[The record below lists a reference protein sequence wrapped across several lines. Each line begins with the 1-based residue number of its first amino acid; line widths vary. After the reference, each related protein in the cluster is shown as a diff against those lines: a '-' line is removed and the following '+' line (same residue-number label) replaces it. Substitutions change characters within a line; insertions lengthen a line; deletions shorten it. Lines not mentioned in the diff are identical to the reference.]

1 MDGAPF
7 TSLTFL
13 THSSRILDARDGS
26 RKWVGVRGSGRLA
39 CTSVTRWRESRAILH
54 GWWNV
59 LRKGGNVD
67 VVRGRPMS
75 WPRSLTADV
84 ECSLEEIL
92 FSRDPREK
100 ARERE
105 REREE
110 LKTTE
115 SAFVHFLAFL
125 STFIDPARE
134 KGKASC
140 LERSGKE
147 RIALR
152 KKEKKTKANVI

>member
-7 TSLTFL
+7 TSLMFL

-105 REREE
+105 REKNWNDGERFHPFPGLSFYFYRSREG
-110 LKTTE
+110 KRE
-115 SAFVHFLAFL
+115 SILFGK
-125 STFIDPARE
+125 IRE
-134 KGKASC
+134 GKDCS
-140 LERSGKE
+140 EKE
-147 RIALR
+147 R
-152 KKEKKTKANVI
+152 KKTKANVI

>member
-13 THSSRILDARDGS
+13 THSSRILDARDGL

-110 LKTTE
+110 LKRRRAL
-115 SAFVHFLAFL
+115 SSISWPFFLLL
-125 STFIDPARE
+125 SIPRGK
-134 KGKASC
+134 KGKH
-140 LERSGKE
+140 LVWKDQGRKGLLWE
-147 RIALR
+147 R
-152 KKEKKTKANVI
+152 KKKKRKPT